1 MITKGLAYLR
11 GNALGALALF
21 VALGGTSYAATG
33 GFASNGKL
41 QACVGES
48 GNMTLLKAGKHCKG
62 GQKTVAWNQAGV
74 AGAQGAQGAPGPG
87 GAAGSAGSAG
97 AKGDTGPA
105 GPSATIEWARVG
117 FDGEIIAGEG
127 VVEVR
132 GTSSP
137 YVVVFERPTGECAV
151 TATPNEFVSDY
162 KVTTAPSNMT
172 NSIRVHVRNKDEVEE
187 SAEFS
192 ITAICA

>member
-1 MITKGLAYLR
+1 
-11 GNALGALALF
+11 
-21 VALGGTSYAATG
+21 
-33 GFASNGKL
+33 
-41 QACVGES
+41 
-48 GNMTLLKAGKHCKG
+48 
-62 GQKTVAWNQAGV
+62 VAWNQAGV

-117 FDGEIIAGEG
+117 FDGEIIAGDG